1 MEKKQIIL
9 PTRKYENAPSEELQV
24 RIGLDEEKSILRIDD
39 RDIILDLS
47 EQFKTERDEC
57 LRYKIYGKIKMIFR
71 NLYLGTSPYDYLE
84 NKLALEGNGEDLDFS
99 GYLPYDEFAFLRK
112 DVFREITND
121 VSIDSLLGFTGF
133 SITTTGD
140 TLHQKITPITA
151 PYHNWNIY
159 LSHVYSHTK
168 TFPMKYT
175 LSGATKTEGSNLLTF
190 TSGDGI
196 PFRVS
201 STVNLYKL
209 TSPIKHGMSQGE
221 YIIINS
227 TPYYISS
234 VGDEYYDS
242 QNYVLN
248 LYKTQF
254 LTGVTLN
261 QLVIGKRCT
270 NINNITGSTSEY
282 YVHKHRI
289 LTSTNDYILDK
300 VGFESLIFEEERKL
314 LFQNKNGDVDPLVE
328 RNRMESVL
336 FDFKVPV
343 TLTGITNNLNYTPTE
358 VYVTTLFRNGN
369 GYFNYPPKVGYSFH
383 IHDYWIDD
391 HFIGTGTTESGMTS
405 TPMIVSGIT
414 FYTGNT
420 LTKGDVVTGAF
431 VEYDP
436 VQMKER
442 IISES
447 FHKIISNQLVFDH
460 DQSSN
465 IEYPG
470 STSNNPIGLYYQ
482 PHYRVKIRELSPYV
496 ETSDTNDILFLPD
509 NARFFP
515 SEKLW
520 KWRDVYDIG
529 YVDVDGFGVD
539 YPFMNNTH
547 YIQNDINFYLRN
559 EKAFTTKKDGIINFN
574 LTNDKNKNGG
584 KTNPNC

>member
-24 RIGLDEEKSILRIDD
+24 RIGLDEEKSLLRIDD

-57 LRYKIYGKIKMIFR
+57 LRYKIYGKIKMVFR

-112 DVFREITND
+112 DIFRETTND
-121 VSIDSLLGFTGF
+121 VSIGSLSGFTGF

-140 TLHQKITPITA
+140 TLHQKVTPITA

-201 STVNLYKL
+201 STVNSYKL

-270 NINNITGSTSEY
+270 NVNNITGSTSEY

-314 LFQNKNGDVDPLVE
+314 LFQNKNGDIDPLVE

-343 TLTGITNNLNYTPTE
+343 TLTGLTNNLNYTPTE

-391 HFIGTGTTESGMTS
+391 HFIGTSTNETGMTS

-431 VEYDP
+431 VEYNP
-436 VQMKER
+436 LEMKER

-482 PHYRVKIRELSPYV
+482 PHYRVKIRELSPYI

-509 NARFFP
+509 NAKFFP

-529 YVDVDGFGVD
+529 YVDVDGNGVD
-539 YPFMNNTH
+539 YPFMNDTH

-559 EKAFTTKKDGIINFN
+559 EKAFTNKKDGIINFN

>member
-1 MEKKQIIL
+1 
-9 PTRKYENAPSEELQV
+9 
-24 RIGLDEEKSILRIDD
+24 
-39 RDIILDLS
+39 
-47 EQFKTERDEC
+47 
-57 LRYKIYGKIKMIFR
+57 
-71 NLYLGTSPYDYLE
+71 
-84 NKLALEGNGEDLDFS
+84 
-99 GYLPYDEFAFLRK
+99 
-112 DVFREITND
+112 
-121 VSIDSLLGFTGF
+121 
-133 SITTTGD
+133 
-140 TLHQKITPITA
+140 
-151 PYHNWNIY
+151 
-159 LSHVYSHTK
+159 
-168 TFPMKYT
+168 
-175 LSGATKTEGSNLLTF
+175 
-190 TSGDGI
+190 
-196 PFRVS
+196 
-201 STVNLYKL
+201 
-209 TSPIKHGMSQGE
+209 MSQGE

-242 QNYVLN
+242 QSYVLN

-270 NINNITGSTSEY
+270 NINDITGSTSEY

-314 LFQNKNGDVDPLVE
+314 LFENKNGDVDPLVE

-336 FDFKVPV
+336 FDFKIPV

-391 HFIGTGTTESGMTS
+391 HFIGTSTNESGMTS
-405 TPMIVSGIT
+405 TPMTISGIT

-420 LTKGDVVTGAF
+420 LTKGDVITGAF

-529 YVDVDGFGVD
+529 YVDVDGYGVD

-547 YIQNDINFYLRN
+547 YIHNDINFYLRN

>member
-24 RIGLDEEKSILRIDD
+24 RIGLDEEKSLLRIDD

-57 LRYKIYGKIKMIFR
+57 VRYKIYGKIKMIFR

-112 DVFREITND
+112 DIFRETTND
-121 VSIDSLLGFTGF
+121 VSIGSLSGFTGF

-140 TLHQKITPITA
+140 TLHQKVTPITA

-201 STVNLYKL
+201 STVNSYKL
-209 TSPIKHGMSQGE
+209 ISPIKHGMSQGE

-270 NINNITGSTSEY
+270 NVNNITGSTSEY
-282 YVHKHRI
+282 YVHKHKI
-289 LTSTNDYILDK
+289 LTSTNDYIMDK

-343 TLTGITNNLNYTPTE
+343 TLTGLTNNLNYTPTE

-391 HFIGTGTTESGMTS
+391 HFIGTSTNETGMTS

-431 VEYDP
+431 VEYNP
-436 VQMKER
+436 MEMKER
-442 IISES
+442 VISES
-447 FHKIISNQLVFDH
+447 FHKIISNQLVFD
-460 DQSSN
+460 
-465 IEYPG
+465 
-470 STSNNPIGLYYQ
+470 
-482 PHYRVKIRELSPYV
+482 LSL
-496 ETSDTNDILFLPD
+496 IH
-509 NARFFP
+509 
-515 SEKLW
+515 
-520 KWRDVYDIG
+520 I
-529 YVDVDGFGVD
+529 
-539 YPFMNNTH
+539 
-547 YIQNDINFYLRN
+547 
-559 EKAFTTKKDGIINFN
+559 
-574 LTNDKNKNGG
+574 
-584 KTNPNC
+584 